1 MSELLE
7 VCKITGGY
15 QKSKPVLHDVSFT
28 VHPGEMVG
36 LIGLNGAGKSTT
48 IKHILGLMEPHN
60 GEVLLNGRTM
70 ADDKDGYRQNL
81 AYIPETPL
89 LYEEMTLWEHLEL
102 TAMAYG
108 LSKSQFEERANAL
121 LKEFRMTK
129 MAKWF
134 PSHFS
139 KGMRQKVMI
148 MSAFLIK
155 PSLYIADE
163 PFVGLDPIGIKSFL
177 DRMLIL
183 RSEGCGILMS
193 THILATAEKYC
204 DRFLFLHQGKIILK
218 GTLKELQEQA
228 NMPGSDLDDIYVEM
242 TKEDR
247 HD

>member
-1 MSELLE
+1 MSELLA
-7 VCKITGGY
+7 VNNVTGGY
-15 QKSKPVLHDVSFT
+15 HKNKPVLHDITFT
-28 VHPGEMVG
+28 VEPNEMVG

-48 IKHILGLMEPHN
+48 IKHILGLMEPHK
-60 GEVLLNGRTM
+60 GEVRLAGKTLAENKTT
-70 ADDKDGYRQNL
+70 YRQKL

-108 LSKSQFEERANAL
+108 LTEKQFKERADKL

-129 MAKWF
+129 MINWF

-148 MSAFLIK
+148 MSAFLIR
-155 PSLYIADE
+155 PSMYIADE

-177 DRMLIL
+177 DRMLEL
-183 RSEGCGILMS
+183 REEGCGILMS

-204 DRFLFLHQGKIILK
+204 DRFLFLHQGQLIMQ
-218 GTLKELQEQA
+218 GTLKELQMQA
-228 NMPGSDLDDIYVEM
+228 NMPNAALDDIYVEM
-242 TKEDR
+242 TKEDQP
-247 HD
+247 